1 MLRRP
6 ILDVDHQTIC
16 LYQRFASTVPKDTA
30 LSKSSP
36 GPDGC
41 PAEVTLKY
49 IAGKWRPMIIY
60 WLLQGPMRFNELQ
73 RRLGGVTHRT
83 LSRTLKEMEAD
94 DLLTRHD
101 YGEIPPRVDY
111 SLTARGRSLEPVLQ
125 AMEQWAWDAQ
135 ASGG

>member
-1 MLRRP
+1 
-6 ILDVDHQTIC
+6 
-16 LYQRFASTVPKDTA
+16 
-30 LSKSSP
+30 
-36 GPDGC
+36 
-41 PAEVTLKY
+41 
-49 IAGKWRPMIIY
+49 
-60 WLLQGPMRFNELQ
+60 MRFNELQ